1 MTVQLVYIKRR
12 STMTR
17 DMIVGSFRLRKSC
30 WTIVCA
36 IIQGQGSAWRSKG

>member
-17 DMIVGSFRLRKSC
+17 DMIVGSFRLRELLDDC
-30 WTIVCA
+30 LCNYTRA
-36 IIQGQGSAWRSKG
+36 GQCLEE